1 MFGLLEAR
9 RGGLQRCAFC
19 VFLLLFLMAGFSF
32 AVCIGLLIRAAFSS
46 FRSRGHLANI
56 GMNSQECEV
65 FLDPS
70 ARISVS
76 VTLSPYCAFTDS

>member
-9 RGGLQRCAFC
+9 RCGLQRCAFC
-19 VFLLLFLMAGFSF
+19 VFLLLFLMAGFSL
-32 AVCIGLLIRAAFSS
+32 AVCISLLIRAAFSS
-46 FRSRGHLANI
+46 FWCRGHLADI
-56 GMNSQECEV
+56 GIDSQECEV